1 MILSNESDMK
11 RYLIMLTAA
20 ASLASCSAEKNGVTV
35 TLPADGPDKIVVS
48 HHLVSDM
55 VNAKRQSDLK
65 TVTDT
70 IEVVKGKAMIP
81 VDERGAARYFIEIS
95 DLNSVEYYTQPGET
109 LTVNIETLDPLAYS
123 VSGSQLMDDIT
134 KLQKITTPMEQEYAK
149 MAEKSNVTMEEVQEF
164 MKRYDKAVVDFIK
177 ANPKS
182 PAVAYALFNLQGESL
197 LEAYNSLTPEAKESP
212 LYPVISTSIEGSRE
226 QAEKERELERQIQSL
241 ADGTHPAPAFTLKDL
256 QGKDVS
262 LSDFRGKWVILDF
275 WGSWCGWCIKGMPKL
290 KEAYKEYA
298 GKVEVIGIDCNESEA
313 DWRAGVAKY
322 ELPWVNVYNPKSSN
336 LLQEYMI
343 QGFPTKVI
351 VNPAG
356 NIADITIG
364 EDPTFYSK
372 LSKLVNG
379 K

>member
-1 MILSNESDMK
+1 MKKILLM
-11 RYLIMLTAA
+11 
-20 ASLASCSAEKNGVTV
+20 ASAIITLASCSAEKGGVSV
-35 TLPADGPDKIVVS
+35 TMPADGPDKIIVS
-48 HHLVSDM
+48 HHLISDM
-55 VNAKRQSDLK
+55 VTAKRQSDLK
-65 TVTDT
+65 TITDT
-70 IEVVKGKAMIP
+70 IDVVKGKAQIP
-81 VDERGAARYFIEIS
+81 VDERGDARYLIEIS
-95 DLNSVEYYTQPGET
+95 DLNSVEFYTRPGET
-109 LTVNIETLDPLAYS
+109 LIVEVETLDPLAYS
-123 VSGSQLMDDIT
+123 VTGTPLMDDIT
-134 KLQKITTPMEQEYAK
+134 KLQKITTPMEQEYAQ
-149 MAEKSNVTMEEVQEF
+149 MAERAQVTVEEVQDF
-164 MKRYDKAVVDFIK
+164 MKRYDQAVVDFIK

-182 PAVAYALFNLQGESL
+182 QAVPYALFNLQGESL

-212 LYPVISTSIEGSRE
+212 LYPVIATKIEGSRE
-226 QAEKERELERQIQSL
+226 EAEKEREIERQVKALS
-241 ADGTHPAPAFTLKDL
+241 DGSHMAPAFTLKDL
-256 QGKDVS
+256 EGKDVS
-262 LSDFRGKWVILDF
+262 LSDFRGKWIVLDF

-351 VNPAG
+351 VNPEG
-356 NIADITIG
+356 KIADITIG

-372 LSKLVNG
+372 LSNLVNG